1 MGLQRGA
8 GASSYATGFGFY
20 SVGRR
25 EPSKVIGRG
34 SGRTGEA
41 LYGDDTGSVCMG
53 LETGDW
59 QEEATVSLEA
69 RTVEGNG
76 EGTDLSQI

>member
-1 MGLQRGA
+1 M
-8 GASSYATGFGFY
+8 
-20 SVGRR
+20 GRR
-25 EPSKVIGRG
+25 EPSKVIGQG

-59 QEEATVSLEA
+59 REEATVSLEA